1 MKFSLHFVDLSGI
14 YYGRHTDNV
23 AERWLKNVEE
33 ILLKGI
39 SKGMKKILLIGGGSA
54 LLLLCI
60 LFGAIFAGP
69 LLASARGGQ
78 TSAAASSTPTATN
91 PYCQQ
96 YLQDLAKRLGV
107 SVSTLQQDKLAAA
120 EDVLAQLVKDGKLTQ
135 NQANQIKQRLES
147 HKACS
152 GNGRDLWGRGIM
164 MQTLKQYLPAV
175 ANQVAQGLHM
185 TVDQLKT
192 QLQSGKSLT
201 DIATAQGVSASQL
214 HTLVINAVQ
223 NAVNKAVSDGNLI
236 QQQATNIMQML
247 QSHAGFLDRLLS
259 KHFGQH

>member
-1 MKFSLHFVDLSGI
+1 
-14 YYGRHTDNV
+14 
-23 AERWLKNVEE
+23 
-33 ILLKGI
+33 
-39 SKGMKKILLIGGGSA
+39 MKKILFIGSGSA

-60 LFGAIFAGP
+60 LFGAFFAGP

-78 TSAAASSTPTATN
+78 TTTSSASTPAATN

-135 NQANQIKQRLES
+135 NQSNQIKQRLES
-147 HKACS
+147 HKACTGK
-152 GNGRDLWGRGIM
+152 GNGFLAHGIVT
-164 MQTLKQYLPAV
+164 QTLKQYLPAV

-192 QLQSGKSLT
+192 QLQ
-201 DIATAQGVSASQL
+201 
-214 HTLVINAVQ
+214 
-223 NAVNKAVSDGNLI
+223 
-236 QQQATNIMQML
+236 
-247 QSHAGFLDRLLS
+247 
-259 KHFGQH
+259 

>member
-1 MKFSLHFVDLSGI
+1 
-14 YYGRHTDNV
+14 
-23 AERWLKNVEE
+23 
-33 ILLKGI
+33 
-39 SKGMKKILLIGGGSA
+39 MKKILMIGGGSA

-60 LFGAIFAGP
+60 LFGAFFAGP

-78 TSAAASSTPTATN
+78 TSATATSTPTGTN

-96 YLQDLAKRLGV
+96 YLQDLANRLGI
-107 SVSTLQQDKLAAA
+107 SVSTLQQDKLGAA

-152 GNGRDLWGRGIM
+152 GNGRGLWGRGVAL
-164 MQTLKQYLPAV
+164 QALKQYLPAV

-192 QLQSGKSLT
+192 QLQSGKSLS
-201 DIATAQGVSASQL
+201 DIATAQGVSSSQL
-214 HTLVINAVQ
+214 QTLVTSAIQ
-223 NAVNKAVSDGNLI
+223 NAVDKAVSDGNLT

-247 QSHAGFLDRLLS
+247 QKNPGALIRLLNG
-259 KHFGQH
+259 HIGQHLNSTNG